1 MASAVVTG
9 CAGFIGSHLTESLLA
24 DGHTVLGVDCFND
37 NYARGDKYANL
48 AVARRA
54 RALPPR

>member
-24 DGHTVLGVDCFND
+24 VGPRVLGLDGFND
-37 NYARGDKYANL
+37 NN
-48 AVARRA
+48 A
-54 RALPPR
+54 RADK